1 MEILEAALKQQ
12 SVLNENVDKKLIE
25 NSNSI
30 DLLNTSKTK
39 VLINLGFKL
48 ELFFDFNIFGDL
60 LPLKTKL
67 RNRNSIGRLILQ

>member
-60 LPLKTKL
+60 LPLKFFFT
-67 RNRNSIGRLILQ
+67 RVMEMTYCHS